1 MKSETEPIGYFNGSL
16 IPQRQMA
23 LPVVDLGFIHG
34 ATVAEQVRTFRG
46 QPFLLEEHF
55 RRWTRGLDLLGIAK
69 PFDLQ
74 ELESLVQ
81 QIVDYNASLL
91 PKSAEQGIC
100 FFATPGSPK
109 DPWNDYLPVGQNSIG
124 RSPIVGSSSEGIRDD
139 HNFCI
144 YTYPLATRDHQRK
157 YREGVSLVT
166 TGFADVPGLCWP
178 KDIKVRSRLHY
189 YLAQRQAVQTAPSG
203 SAAYPI
209 LLDVNENVSD
219 SSIGSIAAWSS
230 SDGLVV
236 RPATDRYDSISLAF
250 LIQLAESQ
258 GLKVTERYIG
268 ACEVQQFDEL
278 LLVSTPWCVYPV
290 KEVDGAILSGSSS
303 GYPAFS
309 RLMQAWEESVGCHI
323 RIKGDA

>member
-34 ATVAEQVRTFRG
+34 ATVAEQVRTFGGR
-46 QPFLLEEHF
+46 PFLLEAHF
-55 RRWTRGLDLLGIAK
+55 RRWTRGLDLLGIAR
-69 PFDLQ
+69 PCDLQ

-81 QIVDYNASLL
+81 QIVDYNSSLL
-91 PKSAEQGIC
+91 PESSEQGIC

-109 DPWNDYLPVGQNSIG
+109 DPWTDYLSEERNSST
-124 RSPIVGSSSEGIRDD
+124 RRPLVGSTSDGTAVD

-144 YTYPLATRDHQRK
+144 YTYPLATREHQRC
-157 YREGVSLVT
+157 YREGVALVT
-166 TGFADVPGLCWP
+166 TGFADVPGSCWP
-178 KDIKVRSRLHY
+178 KEIKVRSRLHFF
-189 YLAQRQAVQTAPSG
+189 LAQRQATRDS
-203 SAAYPI
+203 SKDITAYPI
-209 LLDVNENVSD
+209 LLDIHGNVSD

-230 SDGLVV
+230 HDGLVV

-250 LIQLAESQ
+250 LVELAKSQ
-258 GLKVTERYIG
+258 GLKVTERYIP
-268 ACEVQQFDEL
+268 AEEVQQFEEL

-290 KEVDGAILSGSSS
+290 KEVDGAILSGSIS
-303 GYPAFS
+303 GFPAFS

-323 RIKGDA
+323 RMKGDA